1 MIVVTAGH
9 VDHGKTLLVRALTGI
24 DTDRL
29 PEEKR
34 RGMTIDLGFAY
45 HDTEAGER
53 IGLIDVPGHERFI
66 RNMLCG
72 VGGVDFALVVVAA
85 DDGPMPQTREHLA
98 ILDLLSVPC
107 GAVVLTKTD
116 RVPAARVAEV
126 GAEMGAL
133 LAATPLAGAPV
144 FAVCA
149 PTGLG
154 IAALRAHLAQV
165 ARETPRRAA
174 RGNFR
179 MPVDRC
185 FTVAGAGLVVT
196 GTVLSGAVAT
206 GGAVRAVLADLPARV
221 RTIHAQNTPA
231 DCGRAGQRCAINLAG
246 DGVQGGR
253 IARGDWIVAGSLPPP
268 ARKLDARLRI
278 LPGEARGFAHWTP
291 VHLHL
296 GAADVTG
303 RVAVLEGREIAP
315 GASALVHLVLD
326 RPVGAVRGDRFV
338 IRDQAA
344 QRTVGG
350 GRVIDLFPPAR
361 GRASPE
367 RLAHLAAMEIE
378 DDGRAL
384 AALLESAAT
393 GLDLARF
400 AANRNLTTSA
410 EAARVYAA
418 TAMRGVAAA
427 EGRLGFSPGRWAALK
442 ARALES
448 LAAWHARAPAMLG
461 PSQDRLFAGS
471 GLKVAA
477 GVCDAIASE
486 LAGEGSVV
494 RQGMSVRLRDHQP
507 ALVPADAALWRE
519 ILPRLEAGGLRPPTL
534 AELAAAIGRD
544 ARKLESFLVRAA
556 RLGLVVRIS
565 DKRYAP
571 PATLRRLAEIAEAAA
586 EDGRLTAAALR
597 DHAGIGRNLAIEVLE
612 CFDRARF
619 TRRVGDAHQ
628 ILRPASAAFGE
639 AADPAYTG
647 FA

>member
-45 HDTEAGER
+45 HGTEAGER

-72 VGGVDFALVVVAA
+72 VGGVDFALIVVAA

-98 ILDLLSVPC
+98 ILDLLSVPR

-133 LAATPLAGAPV
+133 LVDTPLAGAPV

-165 ARETPRRAA
+165 ARETPRRPA

-221 RTIHAQNTPA
+221 RSIHAQNTPA

-253 IARGDWIVAGSLPPP
+253 IARGDWIVAGALPPP
-268 ARKLDARLRI
+268 VRKLDARLRI

-303 RVAVLEGREIAP
+303 RVAVLEGREIAA
-315 GASALVHLVLD
+315 GASALVQLVLD

-344 QRTVGG
+344 QRTIGG

-361 GRASPE
+361 GRARPE
-367 RLAHLAAMEIE
+367 RLAYLAAMEIE
-378 DDGRAL
+378 DDGRSL
-384 AALLESAAT
+384 AALLESAAA
-393 GLDLARF
+393 GLALTRF
-400 AANRNLTTSA
+400 AANRNLTDA
-410 EAARVYAA
+410 EAAGVYAA
-418 TAMRGVAAA
+418 TAMRSVATA
-427 EGRLGFSPGRWAALK
+427 GGPRGFAPRCWQALK

-448 LAAWHARAPAMLG
+448 LVAWHARAPATLG

-471 GLKVAA
+471 GLKVAPEI
-477 GVCDAIASE
+477 CDAVAAE
-486 LAGEGSVV
+486 LAAEGSVV

-507 ALVPADAALWRE
+507 ALAPSDAALWRE
-519 ILPRLEAGGLRPPTL
+519 IVPRLEAGGLRPPSL
-534 AELAAAIGRD
+534 AELAAGLGRD
-544 ARKLESFLVRAA
+544 ARKLDSLLVRAA

-565 DKRYAP
+565 DKRCAV

-586 EDGRLTAAALR
+586 VDGRLTAAALR
-597 DHAGIGRNLAIEVLE
+597 DKAGIGRNLAIEVLE

-619 TRRVGDAHQ
+619 TRRVGDSHE
-628 ILRPASAAFGE
+628 ILRPATTAFGE
-639 AADPAYTG
+639 AADPSYTEP
-647 FA
+647 A

>member
-24 DTDRL
+24 NTDRL

-85 DDGPMPQTREHLA
+85 DDGPMLQTREHLA
-98 ILDLLSVPC
+98 ILDLLSVPR

-126 GAEMGAL
+126 GAEMCAL
-133 LAATPLAGAPV
+133 LAGTPLAGAPV

-154 IAALRAHLAQV
+154 IAALRAHLAQA

-174 RGNFR
+174 GGNFR

-185 FTVAGAGLVVT
+185 FIVAGAGLVVT
-196 GTVLSGAVAT
+196 GTVLSGVVAT

-221 RTIHAQNTPA
+221 RAIHAQNTPA

-246 DGVQGGR
+246 DGVQGAR

-303 RVAVLEGREIAP
+303 RVAVLEGREIAA
-315 GASALVHLVLD
+315 GASALVQLVLD
-326 RPVGAVRGDRFV
+326 RPVGAVRGDHFV

-344 QRTVGG
+344 QRTIGG
-350 GRVIDLFPPAR
+350 GRVIDLFSPAR
-361 GRASPE
+361 GRARPE
-367 RLAHLAAMEIE
+367 RLAYLAAMEIE
-378 DDGRAL
+378 DDARPL

-400 AANRNLTTSA
+400 AANRNLTSA
-410 EAARVYAA
+410 EAARMYAA

-427 EGRLGFSPGRWAALK
+427 EGRLGFSLGRWAALK

-448 LAAWHARAPAMLG
+448 LAAWHARAPATLG

-494 RQGMSVRLRDHQP
+494 RQGMTVRLRNHQP
-507 ALVPADAALWRE
+507 ALVPADGALWRE
-519 ILPRLEAGGLRPPTL
+519 ILPQLGAGGLRPPTL

-586 EDGRLTAAALR
+586 ENGRLTAAALR

-612 CFDRARF
+612 CFDRVRF
-619 TRRVGDAHQ
+619 TRRVGDTHQ

-639 AADPAYTG
+639 AAGPAYTG